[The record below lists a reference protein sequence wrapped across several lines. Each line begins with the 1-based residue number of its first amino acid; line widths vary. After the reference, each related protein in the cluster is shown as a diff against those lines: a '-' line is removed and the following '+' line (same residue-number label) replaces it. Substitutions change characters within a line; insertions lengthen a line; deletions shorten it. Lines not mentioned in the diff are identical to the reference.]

1 MRSIACI
8 ALLVALGCLPAAM
21 GQAKDDPCLK
31 MKSDSEIQQCHA
43 VAQIAPQLR
52 SAAQIADAGVK
63 ADDSA
68 GLSYNVHMSDCEGR
82 WVALYHKP
90 EDGPQYTFG
99 FVYIDPQAGFT
110 LEFGGYFTIHG
121 DGSFHAIPDPI
132 HSNKAAFKIRL
143 EQNGVAALLPHRALE
158 ELGLQE
164 KPGWLKYYEDTA
176 NPVTHKVNWGF
187 HYNAI
192 GDSRRALDY
201 LESAYDE
208 NPNAPRVVIELAY
221 AYNALGRPGD
231 ALRVLKNEFAKK
243 PKDELLCREMAYAD
257 LKLKNYK
264 EATEQY
270 PLCIALCDDSETGM
284 AERSELASDL
294 SAAYN
299 GLGDTASH
307 DAWVEKA
314 KSWAPKGS
322 PVYKYFHPDQQ

>member
-1 MRSIACI
+1 
-8 ALLVALGCLPAAM
+8 M